1 MNPPASARSKP
12 KCQKEIQ
19 ETAFREI
26 TARANAFSKSAQ
38 DPFTVIKKME
48 VEQTGKGG
56 TKTPNASRRYS
67 VASKFAGPKADN
79 SSFPSSASQSKPR
92 LNKRASLQG
101 VMNEPQFHGTS
112 TQSRPILSNSTAVP
126 SAKPSAKATM
136 VSSFQ
141 GNISGSLHRRQ
152 SAAFGQ
158 PNKPHKACTDS
169 FKRSAPGCGKADS
182 TQAHTDKTRGM
193 LLRSASYWMEQVKL
207 AETLGKYGVS
217 IGFFRLAVEC
227 GAEPIELLKEELI
240 AFIERN
246 ALWSDTIQQVLLC
259 YGVATTDRQALLSR
273 RANSCTKQSSPC
285 APDITNSSYSADK
298 ELAHQVCQELTKNLD
313 QDFDIAAGKDS
324 VEGTTKE
331 EAQILDEH
339 PVLGATGHIKNMDAA
354 SITREVVSCILF
366 SMNHNGGCSNDNIDV
381 YPQPKT
387 YLMVKGSEEKTHFSS
402 ATDVSTNCAEST
414 VESISD
420 LDSAIQEEARSS
432 ESLPSLNVWNMPEA
446 TVTCIP
452 ASQEEV
458 SLTRGNDSNDSTST
472 SRVSGEEMCV
482 SMELVDTLSDD
493 LQSGNL
499 ASDESKFHATQTT
512 QEIQRELLKGP
523 DSKRNSNDEMHVA
536 LPQAPVC
543 KNSQNKTPAKLQK
556 SERGRNIS
564 GGDYKTKD
572 ASCKTNVE
580 LPTLQVPCK
589 LESQGNRRMG
599 HCLNGKIPNMKEKL
613 ALMSDTTTENSASRT
628 DKPAGSDTPSSWRLS
643 LSTPRS
649 TFSAHRQNSDTIS
662 RTRRK
667 GGLSQLAE
675 QGNQSHHQVQVTNA
689 IAEMKGIVA
698 TPNQDRKV
706 EDGVVSEQV
715 SVHAEDGLGMQT
727 TNDTDLTATPGSVGV
742 RRSARLLKPSGV
754 STPTSVSTPHLQRRI
769 ETPKRA

>member
-1 MNPPASARSKP
+1 MNPAASARLKL

-26 TARANAFSKSAQ
+26 TARANVFSKSAQ

-56 TKTPNASRRYS
+56 SKTPNASRRYS

-79 SSFPSSASQSKPR
+79 STSASQSKPK

-126 SAKPSAKATM
+126 SSKTSDKATM

-141 GNISGSLHRRQ
+141 GNISGALQRRQ
-152 SAAFGQ
+152 SVAFGQ
-158 PNKPHKACTDS
+158 PNKPHKACMDL

-193 LLRSASYWMEQVKL
+193 LLRSACYWIEQVKL

-240 AFIERN
+240 TFIERN

-259 YGVATTDRQALLSR
+259 YGVTITDHQALLSQ
-273 RANSCTKQSSPC
+273 RANSCMKQSSPC
-285 APDITNSSYSADK
+285 APETTNNFYSADN
-298 ELAHQVCQELTKNLD
+298 ELAHQVCQELTKSLD
-313 QDFDIAAGKDS
+313 QDFDSAVGKDS
-324 VEGTTKE
+324 VEGTSKE
-331 EAQILDEH
+331 EAQIPDEH

-354 SITREVVSCILF
+354 SITREVVSCILS
-366 SMNHNGGCSNDNIDV
+366 SMNHNGGCSNGNIDG

-387 YLMVKGSEEKTHFSS
+387 FPMMKGSEERTHFSS

-414 VESISD
+414 VERISD
-420 LDSAIQEEARSS
+420 LDSAFQEEARSS

-446 TVTCIP
+446 TVTRIP

-458 SLTRGNDSNDSTST
+458 SLTLGNDSNDSTST

-493 LQSGNL
+493 LQLGNL
-499 ASDESKFHATQTT
+499 ASSDESKFQATQTT
-512 QEIQRELLKGP
+512 QEVQRELLEAP

-536 LPQAPVC
+536 LPHAPVC
-543 KNSQNKTPAKLQK
+543 KNSQNKAPGKLQI
-556 SERGRNIS
+556 SERCRNIS

-572 ASCKTNVE
+572 ASRKTKVE
-580 LPTLQVPCK
+580 SPTLQVPCK
-589 LESQGNRRMG
+589 LESQGNRRTS
-599 HCLNGKIPNMKEKL
+599 NGKIPNMKEKS
-613 ALMSDTTTENSASRT
+613 APMSDTTTENSASRT
-628 DKPAGSDTPSSWRLS
+628 DKPAGSDTLSSRRLS

-649 TFSAHRQNSDTIS
+649 SSSAHRQDSDTIS

-667 GGLSQLAE
+667 GGLSHLAE
-675 QGNQSHHQVQVTNA
+675 QGNQSHYQVQVMNPV
-689 IAEMKGIVA
+689 AEMKGVVA

-706 EDGVVSEQV
+706 EDGDVSKQV
-715 SVHAEDGLGMQT
+715 SVHAEDGMGMQT

-754 STPTSVSTPHLQRRI
+754 YTPTSVSTPHLQRRT